1 MAMRFGLRGLKDGN
15 GNLAWDATR
24 PMEASGLRG
33 IASGGIAAPAPA
45 RPTGLRRT
53 GIFENGRE
61 WKGTSG
67 TAGRGWAGFQNTPEA
82 QSVRHN
88 AGMNAIRASNA
99 EAIRNRQGIRTLG
112 TSSGAEAAA
121 YAKANPSLGSGS
133 SVFGRND
140 REAAMQRNRDFIRS
154 GRASMFG
161 PRPATTKGITAL
173 READYKDRELAN
185 QRHLE
190 GLRQRG
196 AIEKER
202 VTQEGQTGIERLRLE
217 GENHKTDALANYN
230 QKVLDEQRRQFDAT
244 MDAQAKNAD
253 AALAAL
259 RTPKP
264 PSPEEVARQQYEA
277 DKLHYGSEAWDP
289 SHGANGGYYYIAG
302 EGDQAKRV
310 YYGDQAN
317 NERIDD
323 WTRKNM
329 GRFNFDDNYMTWVA
343 TDDQGNTRIA
353 PGWAGEQLTNHWSNT
368 ADGAVRTSAGTWK
381 NHGIGVNT
389 PVANHLNNN
398 WQREQAIE
406 ALVRNPQS
414 PFSQGQDLGAY
425 NLMVDAYNNPY
436 FLARN
441 AEVPQG
447 WRPADQE
454 DQARL
459 RRITGRMR
467 DGSQASAGLS
477 DSIMQGLRGMRPR
490 LDQPEQSPI
499 PASGGGLERLS
510 PRPTPA
516 PSPVGV
522 DEEFVT
528 ANRPPI
534 PAAPAPKPQASAP
547 NSREYYLQ
555 EANSYQSQAK
565 VLMEERPGLK
575 SSDIKPVM
583 MKNKHLGAVPISW
596 KPDGQWRELTAP
608 ELKSFFDKYD
618 REKGVYDNSS
628 TKFTLTDQQIKEW
641 IQRIEK
647 AKKSSGLVRRGSAAK
662 RR

>member
-1 MAMRFGLRGLKDGN
+1 MAMRLGIRGLQDGN

-24 PMEASGLRG
+24 PMETAGLRG
-33 IASGGIAAPAPA
+33 LASGGRTISAPAAPAAP
-45 RPTGLRRT
+45 RHT

-88 AGMNAIRASNA
+88 AEMNAIRASNA
-99 EAIRNRQGIRTLG
+99 EAIRNRHGIRTLG

-133 SVFGRND
+133 GVFGRND

-154 GRASMFG
+154 GRSSMFG
-161 PRPATTKGITAL
+161 PRPATTKGILNL
-173 READYKDRELAN
+173 READYKEKELAN

-202 VTQEGQTGIERLRLE
+202 VAQEGQTGIERLRLE
-217 GENHKTDALANYN
+217 GEKYKTNKLADYN
-230 QKVLDEQRRQFDAT
+230 QAALTEQGRQFDAT
-244 MDAQAKNAD
+244 MSANEKNANS
-253 AALAAL
+253 ALAEL
-259 RTPKP
+259 RKPKP
-264 PSPEEVARQQYEA
+264 PSPEEVVRQQYET
-277 DKLHYGSEAWDP
+277 DRGHFGREVWDP
-289 SHGANGGYYYIAG
+289 RRERFYYTEG
-302 EGDQAKRV
+302 EGDHAKQV

-317 NERIDD
+317 NELIDN
-323 WTRKNM
+323 WARKNK
-329 GRFNFDDNYMTWVA
+329 GAFNFDNNLRWSMVDEA
-343 TDDQGNTRIA
+343 GNTRYA
-353 PGWAGEQLTNHWSNT
+353 PDWMAEQLANHWSNT
-368 ADGAVRTSAGTWK
+368 ADGAVRTSTGAWK

-389 PVANHLNNN
+389 PVANHLENN
-398 WQREQAIE
+398 WLREQAIE

-436 FLARN
+436 FLGRN

-477 DSIMQGLRGMRPR
+477 ESIMQGLRGLRPR
-490 LDQPEQSPI
+490 LDQPEPSPI
-499 PASGGGLERLS
+499 PAPGGGLERLS

-516 PSPVGV
+516 PAPVGV

-528 ANRPPI
+528 ANQAPA
-534 PAAPAPKPQASAP
+534 PAAPAPKPSAP
-547 NSREYYLQ
+547 APNTREYYEEQ
-555 EANSYQSQAK
+555 MNSYRAQAAA
-565 VLMEERPGLK
+565 LREQNPGLQPGQ
-575 SSDIKPVM
+575 IKPVM
-583 MKNKHLGAVPISW
+583 LPDQRLGARKISAR
-596 KPDGQWRELTAP
+596 PDGWRELNA
-608 ELKSFFDKYD
+608 
-618 REKGVYDNSS
+618 
-628 TKFTLTDQQIKEW
+628 KEMKDFGFGEGFV
-641 IQRIEK
+641 QRIEK
-647 AKKSSGLVRRGSAAK
+647 AKKSSGLVRRGNYMK
-662 RR
+662 NR